1 MEANVKCDKE
11 QHARQTR
18 SLFISLSVLTMYSR
32 TWLWKFCSL
41 IVTSSSSILHIAE
54 THSLATHFCGV
65 SIHCK
70 RKRIYG
76 IIRPTDRDP
85 VASQRRINDQNTVK
99 IYCVII
105 QRHTTGQEGV
115 CTQVHSCH

>member
-1 MEANVKCDKE
+1 MRVQPFIFSFQETHAMEAKCDKE
-11 QHARQTR
+11 QHGRQTR

-54 THSLATHFCGV
+54 THSLATHFWGE
-65 SIHCK
+65 SIHCN

-76 IIRPTDRDP
+76 IIRPPWGEELDRMT
-85 VASQRRINDQNTVK
+85 QTE
-99 IYCVII
+99 I
-105 QRHTTGQEGV
+105 QSRL
-115 CTQVHSCH
+115 SAK